1 MSSSKILFIISLLIF
16 LFSAFLLM
24 TGSSVLLIELN
35 KDPYI
40 PLGTITTWLGII
52 AIPSSIYWGI
62 NNLRAPKRRIH
73 KFLSFLLKLAILL
86 AILWVPISFGLAGNW
101 SFTFSSTPSFQGG
114 QLAMKIFWTLSYGI
128 PLLAISV
135 LLIHL
140 CLSLIKS
147 SKKSL

>member
-1 MSSSKILFIISLLIF
+1 MSRSKILFIISLLIF

-24 TGSSVLLIELN
+24 TGSSVLLFELN

-40 PLGTITTWLGII
+40 PLGTLITWLGII
-52 AIPSSIYWGI
+52 ALPMSIYWGVK
-62 NNLRAPKRRIH
+62 NFRVPKRPIH
-73 KFLSFLLKLAILL
+73 KFLSNLLKLIILL
-86 AILWVPISFGLAGNW
+86 AVLWVPISYGLAGNW
-101 SFTFSSTPSFQGG
+101 SNTFTESATFQGG